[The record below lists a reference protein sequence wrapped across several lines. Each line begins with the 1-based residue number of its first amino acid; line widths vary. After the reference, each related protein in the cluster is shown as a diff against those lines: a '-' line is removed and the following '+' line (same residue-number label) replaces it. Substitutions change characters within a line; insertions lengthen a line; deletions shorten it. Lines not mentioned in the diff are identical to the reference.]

1 MKKKKKKKKK
11 YGNGMHPTIQHI
23 STGAAGDPGAAAL
36 GIHRH
41 DTITTSDVRP
51 KYYCGERERERAR
64 E

>member
-1 MKKKKKKKKK
+1 
-11 YGNGMHPTIQHI
+11 MHPTIQHI

-51 KYYCGERERERAR
+51 KYYCGERERERESNMSQAEIR
-64 E
+64 VTSLS